1 MIQVPKLGTAIEAEN
16 GMNGNSLESEVTS
29 GEEGA
34 VNVQGG
40 QSMFHRIKG
49 CGDGHTAP

>member
-16 GMNGNSLESEVTS
+16 GMNGSSLESEVTS

-34 VNVQGG
+34 VNSRWTEYVSQDK
-40 QSMFHRIKG
+40 RLW
-49 CGDGHTAP
+49 